1 MKRIALAAAACAL
14 LLPAFAGDK
23 DKKGSKDPEGYVW
36 EPNFD
41 AAKIKAAEQTKLL
54 FLDFWF
60 EG

>member
-1 MKRIALAAAACAL
+1 MKRIAFAVAACAL

-23 DKKGSKDPEGYVW
+23 DKKSKDPEGYAW
-36 EPNFD
+36 EPNYD
-41 AAKIKAAEQTKLL
+41 VAKLKAAEQTKLL

>member
-1 MKRIALAAAACAL
+1 MRRIAFAFAAAAL

-23 DKKGSKDPEGYVW
+23 DKKSKDPEGYTW
-36 EPNFD
+36 EPNYD
-41 AAKIKAAEQTKLL
+41 VARLKAAEAGKLL

>member
-1 MKRIALAAAACAL
+1 MRPIVVPFIAAAL

-23 DKKGSKDPEGYVW
+23 KSKDPEGYAW
-36 EPNFD
+36 EANFE
-41 AAKIKAAEQTKLL
+41 AAKVKAAADGKLL